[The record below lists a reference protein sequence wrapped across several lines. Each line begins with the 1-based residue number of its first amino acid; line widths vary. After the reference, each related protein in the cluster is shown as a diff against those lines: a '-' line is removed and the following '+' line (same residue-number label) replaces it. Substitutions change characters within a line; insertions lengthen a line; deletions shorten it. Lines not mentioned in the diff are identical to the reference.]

1 MTDCSDIEPAGQPKL
16 EALSSLRRTLHAL
29 SRDPLA
35 VMGILI
41 MLATLIVAIS
51 AQWIAPYDPLKV
63 AFAEKLQPPSSE
75 HLLGTDENGRDI
87 LSRSMYGIRI
97 SLEVAV
103 VVLSVAVSLGIV
115 LGGLAGF
122 VGGRVDDILMRVTE
136 MFLAF
141 PALVLALAI
150 AAALKPSLNNAML
163 AVAIVWWPWYARLV
177 RAQTLCIMQLP
188 YVEAARALGSGGIR
202 VFLRHVLPNCIG
214 PVLVMASLDVGFV
227 ILTTASLSFVGLGA
241 QSPVPEL
248 GAMIGRG
255 RIYMLDQWWVPT
267 FPGLVIFVM
276 ILGVNLMGDSIRD
289 LLDPRFYR
297 PTR

>member
-1 MTDCSDIEPAGQPKL
+1 MTECSDL
-16 EALSSLRRTLHAL
+16 EIPTPQKTEAPSSLRRTVHAL
-29 SRDPLA
+29 YRDPLA
-35 VMGILI
+35 MLGIVI
-41 MLATLIVAIS
+41 MLATLLIAIS
-51 AQWIAPYDPLKV
+51 ASWLAPYDPLKV
-63 AFAEKLQPPSSE
+63 AFSDKLLPPSQA
-75 HLLGTDENGRDI
+75 HLFGTDENGRDI

-97 SLEVAV
+97 SLEVAAA
-103 VVLSVAVSLGIV
+103 VLSVAVSLGIV

-122 VGGRVDDILMRVTE
+122 LGGRVDDILMRITE

-150 AAALKPSLNNAML
+150 AAALKPSLTNAML

-177 RAQTLCIMQLP
+177 RAQTICIMQLP

-202 VFLRHVLPNCIG
+202 VFLKHILPNCIG

-241 QSPVPEL
+241 QSPTPEL

-267 FPGLVIFVM
+267 FPGLVIFIM
-276 ILGVNLMGDSIRD
+276 ILGVNLMGDSVRD

-297 PTR
+297 PVR

>member
-1 MTDCSDIEPAGQPKL
+1 MTISSNHVLSTKQEIRAP
-16 EALSSLRRTLHAL
+16 SSLRRLLRAIY
-29 SRDPLA
+29 RDRLA
-35 VMGILI
+35 MMGILI
-41 MLATLIVAIS
+41 VLVTLIVAFS
-51 AQWIAPYDPLKV
+51 ASWLAPYDPIEV
-63 AFAEKLQPPSSE
+63 NFSEKLLPPSPA

-87 LSRSMYGIRI
+87 LSRCMFGIRI

-103 VVLSVAVSLGIV
+103 VVLSVAVTLGIV

-122 VGGRVDDILMRVTE
+122 VGGRVDEVLMRITD

-150 AAALKPSLNNAML
+150 SAALRPSLNNAML

-177 RAQTLCIMQLP
+177 RAQTLSIKQLP
-188 YVEAARALGSGGIR
+188 YVEAARALGSGEISIF
-202 VFLRHVLPNCIG
+202 VRHILPNCIA
-214 PVLVMASLDVGFV
+214 PVLVMASLDVGFT
-227 ILTTASLSFVGLGA
+227 ILMTASLSFVGLGA
-241 QSPVPEL
+241 QSPTPEL

-267 FPGLVIFVM
+267 FPGLVIFIM
-276 ILGVNLMGDSIRD
+276 ILGVNLMGDSVRD

-297 PTR
+297 PPR

>member
-1 MTDCSDIEPAGQPKL
+1 MTECSDLEILTPKKT
-16 EALSSLRRTLHAL
+16 EAPSSLRRTVHAL
-29 SRDPLA
+29 YRDPLA
-35 VMGILI
+35 MLGIVI
-41 MLATLIVAIS
+41 MLATLVVALS
-51 AQWIAPYDPLKV
+51 ASWLAPYDPLKV
-63 AFAEKLQPPSSE
+63 AFSEKLLPPSQA
-75 HLLGTDENGRDI
+75 HLFGTDENGRDI

-97 SLEVAV
+97 SLEVAAA
-103 VVLSVAVSLGIV
+103 VLSVAVSLGIV

-122 VGGRVDDILMRVTE
+122 LGGRVDDILMRITE

-177 RAQTLCIMQLP
+177 RAQTICIMQLP

-202 VFLRHVLPNCIG
+202 VFLKHILPNCIG

-241 QSPVPEL
+241 QSPTPEL

-267 FPGLVIFVM
+267 FPGLVIFIM
-276 ILGVNLMGDSIRD
+276 ILGVNLIGDSMRD

-297 PTR
+297 PAR